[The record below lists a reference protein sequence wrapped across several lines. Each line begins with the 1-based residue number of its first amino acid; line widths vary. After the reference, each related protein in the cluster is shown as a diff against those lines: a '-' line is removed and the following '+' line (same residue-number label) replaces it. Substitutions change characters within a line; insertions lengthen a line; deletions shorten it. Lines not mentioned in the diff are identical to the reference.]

1 MLDTHLPSSVFQ
13 FQLCKIHAKRISL
26 CPVKQVLLVGGEGM
40 ELGLICSDFFL
51 GVGWWCILYMCRV
64 DGVGLL

>member
-40 ELGLICSDFFL
+40 ELGSICSDFFL
-51 GVGWWCILYMCRV
+51 GG
-64 DGVGLL
+64 GLVVHLIHVQS

>member
-40 ELGLICSDFFL
+40 ELGSICSDFFL
-51 GVGWWCILYMCRV
+51 GVG
-64 DGVGLL
+64 